1 MRKLLAALTTGAM
14 ILALAA
20 CGGAGTD
27 SKEEE
32 PLPTAPMEVATNPL
46 VGPLAAFLEQKDL
59 SYAGALGR
67 MDAYTPGETD
77 ITPLL
82 EGISADLAAAESQLY
97 EAITVAYEA
106 VQGGDG
112 VWALT
117 GEEASGSIAAEGTFA
132 FAYGDK
138 EAGEGRTFAGTL
150 GQETL
155 TARVCQ
161 VVEEGEF
168 PLLLVEYRK
177 AGTAYYAQFWHT
189 DDAGISYE
197 MVRYRFDGA
206 TIRCGFFEETPQP
219 ASILDADLND
229 DTFFEG
235 AVTDFRYD
243 GDTLTIYNDGETYTL

>member
-106 VQGGDG
+106 VQGEDG
-112 VWALT
+112 VWTLT
-117 GEEASGSIAAEGTFA
+117 GEEASGSIASDGTFA
-132 FAYGDK
+132 FAYGGQGRR
-138 EAGEGRTFAGTL
+138 GEGRTFAGTL

-168 PLLLVEYRK
+168 PLCWWNTGRRGRPITPNFGIPMTR
-177 AGTAYYAQFWHT
+177 ASPMRWFGTALTERPSGAGSLRRLPSPFPFWT
-189 DDAGISYE
+189 RI
-197 MVRYRFDGA
+197 
-206 TIRCGFFEETPQP
+206 
-219 ASILDADLND
+219 
-229 DTFFEG
+229 
-235 AVTDFRYD
+235 
-243 GDTLTIYNDGETYTL
+243 